1 MKRILIA
8 MSALIMSS
16 VMLIAQPKIEVV
28 GGTTKNWGTVSP
40 SQSPLKYDL
49 IIRNTGNQ
57 NLKISNVR
65 PTCGCTTAPLEKDE
79 LKPNEST
86 KISITFNV
94 AQNSGPVSKQIFIYS
109 NDPVNPSINYT
120 LMAEVVRPL
129 TVSPSTHMSFK
140 DLVVGLVGE
149 STLKIKNTSNKNIT
163 MTDFKTTPAEL
174 TINLSGTKR
183 LRPGEEVELKAKIM
197 PLRVGNL
204 NTRISIKT
212 DHPDFPQLE
221 IHGFGRVGES
231 PIFNN
236 R

>member
-1 MKRILIA
+1 MKKSIIIFA
-8 MSALIMSS
+8 ALILSS
-16 VMLIAQPKIEVV
+16 VVIMAQPKIEIV
-28 GGTTKNWGTVSP
+28 GGTTKNWGTVAP
-40 SQSPLKYDL
+40 ADSPLKYDL
-49 IIRNTGNQ
+49 IVKNSGNQ

-94 AQNSGPVSKQIFIYS
+94 SQNSGPVQKQIMVYS

-129 TVSPSTHMSFK
+129 TVSPSNHLSFR
-140 DLVVGLVGE
+140 DLVVGSVGE
-149 STLKIKNTSNKNIT
+149 STLKIKNTSNRNIT
-163 MTDFKTTPAEL
+163 MTDFKTTPSEL
-174 TINLSGTKR
+174 TINLSGKKR
-183 LRPGEEVELKAKIM
+183 LRPGEEIELKAKVL
-197 PLRVGNL
+197 PLKTGNL

>member
-1 MKRILIA
+1 MKMIIIA
-8 MSALIMSS
+8 FVALFLSSAVL
-16 VMLIAQPKIEVV
+16 VAQPKIEVV
-28 GGTTKNWGTVSP
+28 GGTTKNWGTVAP
-40 SQSPLKYDL
+40 ADSPLKYDL
-49 IIRNTGNQ
+49 VVKNTGNQ

-86 KISITFNV
+86 KIAITFNV
-94 AQNSGPVSKQIFIYS
+94 AQNSGPVQKQIMIYS

-129 TVSPSTHMSFK
+129 TVSPSNHMSFR
-140 DLVVGLVGE
+140 DLVVGGVGE
-149 STLKIKNTSNKNIT
+149 STLKIKNTSNRNIT
-163 MTDFKTTPAEL
+163 MTDFNTTPSEL

-183 LRPGEEVELKAKIM
+183 LRPGEEIELKAKIL
-197 PLRVGNL
+197 PLKTGNL